1 MQLFP
6 QKKSLNRVNS
16 YVLASNLLCNKK
28 KAPVLAHQDFKAFY
42 VYIYYDVNRC

>member
-16 YVLASNLLCNKK
+16 YVLVSNLLCNK